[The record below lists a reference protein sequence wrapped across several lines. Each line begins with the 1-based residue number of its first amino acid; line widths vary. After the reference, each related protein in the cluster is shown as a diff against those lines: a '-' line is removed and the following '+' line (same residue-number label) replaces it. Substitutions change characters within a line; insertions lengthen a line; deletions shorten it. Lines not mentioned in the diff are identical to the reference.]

1 MAKFAVTTVKKDEVK
16 VEPQLP
22 KATVS
27 ADVVELNG
35 VQGISVTTFY
45 PLPED
50 DQLIVNERKGR
61 KDDNKDKIVG
71 VLTII
76 GRATKVALTMQQG
89 NEEVAL
95 VDGNGNQLLH
105 TSRLITQIKGEG
117 AEDEG
122 DED

>member
-76 GRATKVALTMQQG
+76 GRASKVALTMTQG

-105 TSRLITQIKGEG
+105 TSRLITQVKGEG
-117 AEDEG
+117 ADDDP